1 MGSRSTR
8 NGRPDGTGWAD
19 GLLLKPAGSSRLAH
33 VRGLKSAG
41 AFGGRALLCAGI
53 HMATLDRVALGLVMA
68 FTRLEKDAARL
79 AQASAEAWQA
89 GKSRAQSC
97 AAAHK
102 EDLEQETELYG
113 EEQENLRLAWYA
125 LEDEYSRSSDSSS

>member
-102 EDLEQETELYG
+102 EDLEQETELFQ
-113 EEQENLRLAWYA
+113 EEQEDLRIAWCVRA
-125 LEDEYSRSSDSSS
+125 EEHEWWSDSS